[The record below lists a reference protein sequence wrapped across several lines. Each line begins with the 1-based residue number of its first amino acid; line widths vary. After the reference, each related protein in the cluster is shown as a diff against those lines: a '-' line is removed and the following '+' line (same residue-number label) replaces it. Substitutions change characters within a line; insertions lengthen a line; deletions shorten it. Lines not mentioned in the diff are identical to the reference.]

1 MKPLFSVNH
10 LSFFYDKKII
20 FDTIDLE
27 IYRNEV
33 TLISGENGCG
43 KSTFCKILYKSLPEY
58 SGTILFEEKN
68 FQSFEQS
75 YITSKMMYIQ
85 EQTQNNLLCSTP
97 DEDLAIWQHKFQKK
111 DNEILKEERTRIF
124 ERFGLKNVFEKPLW
138 ELSTGQQKR
147 VVLAGLLL
155 NKHKFWILDDP
166 LFGLDNE
173 GVNILLSILAQQKL
187 SGIGALIATQRPKA
201 FSLVADKVFEI
212 ADAHV
217 TQIIGNK

>member
-1 MKPLFSVNH
+1 MKPLFSINH
-10 LSFFYDKKII
+10 LSFSYDKKII
-20 FDTIDLE
+20 LDSIDLE

-33 TLISGENGCG
+33 TLISGDNGCG
-43 KSTFCKILYKSLPEY
+43 KSTFCKILNKILPEY

-68 FQSFEQS
+68 FQSIDQS

-85 EQTQNNLLCSTP
+85 EQTQNNLLGSTP
-97 DEDLAIWQHKFQKK
+97 DEDLAIWQHKLQKK
-111 DNEILKEERTRIF
+111 DNEILKEERAQIF
-124 ERFGLKNVFEKPLW
+124 ERFGLKDVFEKPLW

-147 VVLAGLLL
+147 AVLAGLLL

-166 LFGLDNE
+166 LFGLDNG

-201 FSLVADKVFEI
+201 FSLVADKVFKI
-212 ADAHV
+212 ADAHI